1 MNYNI
6 LKKSNNLLFWLIL
19 LGVSSLSAQ
28 TNSEES
34 PEVKELLAVMDTAKG
49 SSKVTTLNKLFIATY
64 YTDPMRAFGFVTE
77 ALATSREVKDEK
89 GEAYSHS
96 NLGIFFLDRANYAS
110 SLEQFLE
117 ALEIRERRKDSS
129 GLADIYTNLGMLYQ
143 FQNLFPKAI
152 EYYYKSLSLDVRLGD
167 SITIGYTCN
176 NLGNAF
182 MAYDNLDSAQKYLE
196 LALIYKASDE
206 FSLPSTLDNLG
217 MLFIKQGKPK
227 DAEEYF
233 SRALKIRKESDNLMG
248 IAESMMRLAELELN
262 RGGFAQAI
270 HYGKKGYE
278 IATQVNNPEMLPEA
292 SYLIAQAF
300 HKSGKP
306 SEAYLWLE
314 RYISLKD
321 SLFSTEILTRI
332 AGMEAASKIQNQKTE
347 IELLHTQNDLVQ
359 AEADRRRIFL
369 WALFGGMI
377 LLILLALLYYSR
389 YRTKKKANAILQARN
404 IEIEEKNLVIGRQ
417 HQLIKDS
424 IIYAR
429 NIQESFLPSTH
440 LPLLAGGEMF
450 IINQPRDI
458 VSGDFYWIDFVQ
470 GKLLFALADGTG
482 HGVPGAFISLIGI
495 TLIKTSLRELPDASP
510 NDRLAWLHD
519 EVIKALGNQDHRDD
533 FSEGMDIALICYD
546 PATKILEYSGAQR
559 PLVYFHQQNMQVIK
573 GDRISIGDKR
583 MVNPQFSLHTLKMQ
597 SGDTVYLF
605 TDGLTD
611 LLGGPKRRRITTPV
625 FYNWLAEINLLPDDL
640 REAEL
645 KHRIQTWRGDSPQAD
660 DILIAGIEFRD

>member
-1 MNYNI
+1 MI
-6 LKKSNNLLFWLIL
+6 WLIL
-19 LGVSSLSAQ
+19 SGFSCLYAQ
-28 TNSEES
+28 ESPEES
-34 PEVKELLAVMDTAKG
+34 AEVKELLTLLDTAKG
-49 SSKVTTLNKLFIATY
+49 SSRVTTLNKLFIATY

-89 GEAYSHS
+89 GQAYSHS

-117 ALEIRERRKDSS
+117 ALAIRERRKDSS

-143 FQNLFPKAI
+143 FQDLFPKAI
-152 EYYYKSLSLDVRLGD
+152 EYYYKSLAIDIKKGD
-167 SITIGYTCN
+167 SLSIGYTCN
-176 NLGNAF
+176 NLGNAW
-182 MAYDNLDSAQKYLE
+182 MAYDHLDSAQKYLE
-196 LALIYKASDE
+196 LALLYKSSDE
-206 FSLPSTLDNLG
+206 YSLPSTLDNLG
-217 MLFIKQGKPK
+217 MLFMKQKK
-227 DAEEYF
+227 VVESEEYF
-233 SRALKIRKESDNLMG
+233 NRALEIRKESDNLMG

-262 RGGFAQAI
+262 RGEYVKAI
-270 HYGKKGYE
+270 KYGKEGYE

-292 SYLIAQAF
+292 SRLLSKAYN
-300 HKSGKP
+300 KSGKP
-306 SEAYLWLE
+306 AEAYAWLE
-314 RYISLKD
+314 RYVSLKD

-347 IELLHTQNDLVQ
+347 IELLHTQKDLVQ

-424 IIYAR
+424 IVYAR

-440 LPLLAGGEMF
+440 LPPLAGGELFM
-450 IINQPRDI
+450 INQPRDI
-458 VSGDFYWIDFVQ
+458 VSGDFYWIDFIH
-470 GKLLFALADGTG
+470 GKLIFALADGTG

-495 TLIKTSLRELPDASP
+495 TLIKTSLRELPDAPPSE
-510 NDRLAWLHD
+510 RLAWLHA
-519 EVIKALGNQDHRDD
+519 EVIKALGNQDNRDD
-533 FSEGMDIALICYD
+533 FSEGMDIALISYD
-546 PATKILEYSGAQR
+546 PVTKILEYSGAQR
-559 PLVYFHQQNMQVIK
+559 PLVYFHQQEMQVIK

-583 MVNPQFSLHTLKMQ
+583 MVNPQFTMHRIEIQ
-597 SGDTVYLF
+597 SGDTVYMF

-611 LLGGPKRRRITTPV
+611 LLGGPKRRRVTTPV
-625 FYNWLAEINLLPDDL
+625 FFNWLAEINLLPDDL

>member
-1 MNYNI
+1 MI
-6 LKKSNNLLFWLIL
+6 WLIL
-19 LGVSSLSAQ
+19 SGFSCLYAQ
-28 TNSEES
+28 ESPEES
-34 PEVKELLAVMDTAKG
+34 PEVKELLTVLDTAKG
-49 SSKVTTLNKLFIATY
+49 SSRVTTLNKLFIATY

-89 GEAYSHS
+89 GQAYSHS

-117 ALEIRERRKDSS
+117 ALAIRERRKDSS

-143 FQNLFPKAI
+143 FQDLFPKAI
-152 EYYYKSLSLDVRLGD
+152 EYYYKSLAIDIKKGD
-167 SITIGYTCN
+167 SLSIGYTCN
-176 NLGNAF
+176 NLGNAW
-182 MAYDNLDSAQKYLE
+182 MAYDHLDSAQKYLE
-196 LALIYKASDE
+196 LALLYKSSDE
-206 FSLPSTLDNLG
+206 YSLPSTLDNLG
-217 MLFIKQGKPK
+217 MLFMKQKK
-227 DAEEYF
+227 VVESEEYF
-233 SRALKIRKESDNLMG
+233 NRALEIRKESDNLMG

-262 RGGFAQAI
+262 RGEYAKAI
-270 HYGKKGYE
+270 KYGKEGYE

-292 SYLIAQAF
+292 SRLLSKAYN
-300 HKSGKP
+300 KSGKP
-306 SEAYLWLE
+306 AEAYAWLE
-314 RYISLKD
+314 RYVSLKD

-347 IELLHTQNDLVQ
+347 IELLHTQKDLVQ

-424 IIYAR
+424 IVYAR

-440 LPLLAGGEMF
+440 LPPLAGGELFM
-450 IINQPRDI
+450 INQPRDI
-458 VSGDFYWIDFVQ
+458 VSGDFYWIDFIH
-470 GKLLFALADGTG
+470 GKLIFALADGTG

-495 TLIKTSLRELPDASP
+495 TLIKTSLRELPDAPPSE
-510 NDRLAWLHD
+510 RLAWLHA

-533 FSEGMDIALICYD
+533 FSEGMDIALISYD
-546 PATKILEYSGAQR
+546 PVTKILEYSGAQR
-559 PLVYFHQQNMQVIK
+559 PLVYFHQQEMQVIK

-583 MVNPQFSLHTLKMQ
+583 MVNPLFTLHRIEIQ
-597 SGDTVYLF
+597 SGDTVYMF

-611 LLGGPKRRRITTPV
+611 LLGGPKRRRVTTPV
-625 FYNWLAEINLLPDDL
+625 FFNWLAEINLLPDDL